1 MIRTPPRTEMPRD
14 MRYVLRT
21 PNLSYKV
28 PDAMYATISLQAESI
43 PVKYTYSNI
52 VVKKVSSM

>member
-1 MIRTPPRTEMPRD
+1 MIRIPPRTEMPSE

-28 PDAMYATISLQAESI
+28 PEAMYATISLQAESI
-43 PVKYTYSNI
+43 PVK
-52 VVKKVSSM
+52 